1 MIGIASRLPRERQSA
16 EPPEMIP
23 MAPSGLLTLVAGTL
37 AYMAP
42 DRSHEPFHRLS
53 ERSLLFGSELLPNAN
68 GYVHRRRLAGREERT
83 FGTDE
88 IP

>member
-16 EPPEMIP
+16 EPPEMI
-23 MAPSGLLTLVAGTL
+23 ADTL